1 MVEPARILLVDDYPA
16 NLLALEVVLESLGH
30 PLVRAA
36 SSDEAIARLVEDEYA
51 AVVLDV
57 QMPGIDGLDTARRIR
72 ADPRIRHVPIL
83 FMTASGPDDR
93 RVAAAYALG
102 AVDYLYKP
110 FEPAALRSK
119 VNVFIE
125 LHQKKAELRR
135 TERKRFDDAQL
146 LRERLAG
153 LAMDVGVALTREGEL
168 APMLERCAGSL
179 VDRLALEEA
188 RLWTLDGAG
197 PGLALAARAGRR
209 ARQADDQTERTDE
222 ALLRR
227 VLSAGEPAHRA
238 DPTGWLAAYP
248 LRLGDR
254 SIGAIALRSTE
265 ELPAATRDVLGTVAD
280 SIALGVERKR
290 IEDERAALLARQRH
304 HNQQLEALA
313 QATLAM
319 SAAGSLE
326 ALLDSV
332 AARARQVLGAG
343 RAVVELADGETW
355 AARRRAADGDDPAT
369 DGAAGADRG
378 ETHEPL
384 LGRDGRAMGSIRIS
398 GCALDDTDRRLLAH
412 LAQVAAAVLE
422 NTRLYQETLAAES
435 ALRDANRSLERS
447 NKELDQFAYVA
458 SHDLKTPLRGI
469 ANLSTWLEEDL
480 GPALTPE
487 SIEHLA
493 LLRGRVHRLEG
504 LIDGILDYSRAGRT
518 RHKVERIEVGKLLRE
533 AIELLAPPSAVE
545 IHVPPE
551 LPVLSGERVPLLQVF
566 MNLIGNALKHGGRD
580 DLRIEIAW
588 SDRGELAEFTVRDN
602 GAGIAPE
609 YHQRI
614 WAIFATLRPRD
625 QVESTG
631 IGLSVVKKA
640 VESRGGQ
647 AWVDSEA
654 GLGTAFHFTWPVGA
668 GTPPS

>member
-16 NLLALEVVLESLGH
+16 NLLALEVVLEPLGH
-30 PLVRAA
+30 ALVRAA
-36 SSDEAIARLVEDEYA
+36 SSDEAIARLLEDEYA

-119 VNVFIE
+119 VGVFIE

-135 TERKRFDDAQL
+135 SERKRFDDAQL

-153 LAMDVGVALTREGEL
+153 LAMDVGVALTREAEL
-168 APMLERCAGSL
+168 APMLQRCADSL

-188 RLWTLDGAG
+188 RLWTLDGAHA
-197 PGLALAARAGRR
+197 GLALAARAGRAAREPGDR
-209 ARQADDQTERTDE
+209 AEHAED

-227 VLSAGEPAHRA
+227 VLAAGEPAHRA
-238 DPTGWLAAYP
+238 DPDAWLAAYP

-254 SIGAIALRSTE
+254 SVGAMALRSAD

-280 SIALGVERKR
+280 SLALGVERKR
-290 IEDERAALLARQRH
+290 VEDERAALLARQRR

-313 QATLAM
+313 EATLAM

-326 ALLDSV
+326 ALLGAV
-332 AARARQVLGAG
+332 AARTRQVLGADH
-343 RAVVELADGETW
+343 AAVELADGETW
-355 AARRRAADGDDPAT
+355 AARRRAADGDEPSGGDGRET
-369 DGAAGADRG
+369 D
-378 ETHEPL
+378 EPL
-384 LGRDGRAMGSIRIS
+384 VGRDGRAMGSIRV
-398 GCALDDTDRRLLAH
+398 GGRALDDTDRRLLAH

-422 NTRLYQETLAAES
+422 NTRLYQETLAAEA

-518 RHKVERIEVGKLLRE
+518 RHKVERIDVGKLLRE
-533 AIELLAPPSAVE
+533 AIELLAPPAGVE
-545 IHVPPE
+545 IHVAPD
-551 LPVLSGERVPLLQVF
+551 LPVLTGERVPLLQVF

-580 DLRIEIAW
+580 DLRIEITWA
-588 SDRGELAEFTVRDN
+588 DRGELAEFTVRDN

-631 IGLSVVKKA
+631 IGLSVVQKA

-647 AWVDSEA
+647 AWVDSEP
-654 GLGTAFHFTWPVGA
+654 GRGTAFHFTWPVA
-668 GTPPS
+668 QVA